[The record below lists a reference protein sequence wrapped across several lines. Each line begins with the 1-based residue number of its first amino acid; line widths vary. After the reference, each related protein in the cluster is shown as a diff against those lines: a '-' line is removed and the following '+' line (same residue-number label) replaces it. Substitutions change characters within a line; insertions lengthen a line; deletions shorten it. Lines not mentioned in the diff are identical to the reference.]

1 MDMAITLSHNEQDVQ
16 VDELSRKLLWLRH
29 LAEIFT
35 LDIMFIVQRARGA
48 GHSSPWPQ
56 GGGGWPH
63 RRRREERDGSTRTNF
78 FSKSAIK
85 P

>member
-1 MDMAITLSHNEQDVQ
+1 MGMAITLSHNEQDVQ
-16 VDELSRKLLWLRH
+16 VDALSRKLLWLRH

-35 LDIMFIVQRARGA
+35 LDIMIIVRRARGA

-56 GGGGWPH
+56 GGGGGGIL
-63 RRRREERDGSTRTNF
+63 RVLEETPTDPLAQI
-78 FSKSAIK
+78 FSVKA

>member
-35 LDIMFIVQRARGA
+35 LDIMFIVRRARGA

-56 GGGGWPH
+56 GGG
-63 RRRREERDGSTRTNF
+63 DGPIDGGAKNATDPLAQIF
-78 FSKSAIK
+78 LVKA